1 MELFIDSV
9 RFDEISAAAELGFVE
24 GVTTTP
30 TFMYRDGVKDVN
42 GVITELAK
50 LPVRQVHVEVLG
62 DSVDAMIAEAQRLAE
77 LPGMREKACF
87 KIPVTWDGCRAAR
100 RLTDAGFRVNLHL
113 VYTVNQAY
121 MAALAGAAY
130 ICMLVGRLEDQ
141 SMEAWGA
148 IEETAGLIERY
159 RFASKLMV
167 ASVRTP
173 DHVRRALAC
182 GAHTVTVPWK
192 ILKMLPENLVTGRGI
207 EDFTTH
213 ARLSSL
219 TARQLLRPDNPL
231 VKGGATVAEAAI
243 LMTRSRLGAISVVD
257 GDGAL
262 IGILTDGDL
271 RRAVD
276 HAQLG
281 SEPVD
286 QLMSRAP
293 KAVPEDT
300 ILSEVVDT
308 MRGAQVDNLVVVD
321 GQGRPVG
328 MIDIQDLLR
337 DGLIQ

>member
-24 GVTTTP
+24 GATTTP

-42 GVITELAK
+42 GVIVELAK

-62 DSVDAMIAEAQRLAE
+62 NGVDEMIVEAERLAS
-77 LPGMREKACF
+77 LPGMRDKACF

-100 RLTDAGFRVNLHL
+100 RLTDAGYRVNLHL
-113 VYTVNQAY
+113 VYTLNQAY
-121 MAALAGAAY
+121 MAALSGAAY

-141 SMEAWGA
+141 GMEPWGA
-148 IEETAGLIERY
+148 IEETAQMLSRY
-159 RFASKLMV
+159 GFASKLMV

-173 DHVRRALAC
+173 DHVRRAVRC

-192 ILKMLPENLVTGRGI
+192 ILRMLPENLVTGRGI

-213 ARLSSL
+213 ARMSSL
-219 TARQLLRPDNPL
+219 TARQLLRSDNP
-231 VKGGATVAEAAI
+231 VVHDGATVAEAAI
-243 LMTRSRLGAISVVD
+243 QMTRSRLGAISVVN
-257 GDGAL
+257 GDGTL

-271 RRAVD
+271 RRSVD
-276 HAQLG
+276 HAKLG
-281 SEPVD
+281 AEPVG

-293 KAVPEDT
+293 KAIPEDT

-308 MRGAQVDNLVVVD
+308 MRKAQVDNLVVVD
-321 GQGRPVG
+321 GNGRPVG

-337 DGLIQ
+337 DGYIE